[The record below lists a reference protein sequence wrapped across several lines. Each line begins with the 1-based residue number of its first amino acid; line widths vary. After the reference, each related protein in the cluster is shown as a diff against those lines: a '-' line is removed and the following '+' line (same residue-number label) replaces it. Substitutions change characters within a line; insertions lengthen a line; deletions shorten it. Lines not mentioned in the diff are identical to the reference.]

1 MRKIAAN
8 ASYFE
13 ARAPW
18 AEQYKQQN
26 ARPPVAK
33 AVETV
38 IETGDFHVSTIGDN
52 LPNEDEVHQK
62 FGTKNF
68 LFSSATRAFAA
79 ATGHKVIEEFSI
91 SPEEIA
97 RDERYGAGADELLT
111 AMHEV
116 IGHGSGKLNPKLT
129 QAPGAYL
136 KEYYATL
143 EEGRADLVAL
153 WNVFDPKLKELG
165 LVKTDETG
173 RAMYDGAARVML
185 TQLARNPKGETL
197 EEDHQRDRQ
206 LIAKYIMDK
215 TGAIVLETRNGKT
228 YAVVKDYDKMHRG
241 VGMLLAELMR
251 IKAEG
256 DYPAIKALI
265 DKYGV
270 HFDAKLRDEILQ
282 RYSKLDL
289 PTYWTGINAD
299 LK

>member
-1 MRKIAAN
+1 
-8 ASYFE
+8 
-13 ARAPW
+13 
-18 AEQYKQQN
+18 
-26 ARPPVAK
+26 
-33 AVETV
+33 
-38 IETGDFHVSTIGDN
+38 
-52 LPNEDEVHQK
+52 
-62 FGTKNF
+62 
-68 LFSSATRAFAA
+68 
-79 ATGHKVIEEFSI
+79 
-91 SPEEIA
+91 
-97 RDERYGAGADELLT
+97 
-111 AMHEV
+111 
-116 IGHGSGKLNPKLT
+116 
-129 QAPGAYL
+129 
-136 KEYYATL
+136 
-143 EEGRADLVAL
+143 
-153 WNVFDPKLKELG
+153 
-165 LVKTDETG
+165 
-173 RAMYDGAARVML
+173 MYDGAARVML

-299 LK
+299 LTAKFDGGGKVTAVDISYPRDYVKQQLRYSELSGAR